1 MGTVFEA
8 EDLALQRTV
17 AVKLLSGV
25 QTTDR
30 GFLREARALS
40 RLRHH
45 GIVRLYDAGADQGD
59 AYLVLELVR
68 GQCLR
73 ELLEDGPMDPGKAA
87 TIGRE
92 LAEALAHA
100 HSLGVVHRDLSP
112 GNVLIDE
119 TGRVRLADFG
129 IARLSEATATVGGE
143 VWGTP
148 AFMAPEQV
156 AGDPVGPAADVYSLG
171 LVLLE
176 ALTGERAFPGSPTE
190 AGFAR
195 LSRDP
200 HVPDSLPGGWAP
212 LLRSMTSREP
222 GDRPYAVSVASR
234 LGAPREVLRTLAMP
248 AMSAMPAD
256 TSAAAASAR
265 ASAVTSA
272 AAAPAAAASAPVAST
287 RPMTSAYAAPAV
299 LVPWWRRPAAALTGL
314 LVTAALLMGLAM
326 RSDQPG
332 IPEAL
337 ATGAPAAS
345 VSPTATPTSTPA
357 PAPPP
362 PGEEEDEDDD
372 NDEGKGK
379 GKGKK
384 GD

>member
-25 QTTDR
+25 RTTDR

-45 GIVRLYDAGADQGD
+45 GIVRLYDAGADEGD

-68 GQCLR
+68 GQSLR
-73 ELLEDGPMDPGKAA
+73 EVLEDGPMEPDKAA
-87 TIGRE
+87 SVGRE

-119 TGRVRLADFG
+119 IGRVRLADFG

-148 AFMAPEQV
+148 AYMAPEQV

-195 LSRDP
+195 LHRDP

-212 LLRSMTSREP
+212 LLRSMTSREA

-248 AMSAMPAD
+248 AMRAMPG
-256 TSAAAASAR
+256 S
-265 ASAVTSA
+265 
-272 AAAPAAAASAPVAST
+272 AAAPAAAAVSVPVTST
-287 RPMTSAYAAPAV
+287 RALTTAYAAPAL

-332 IPEAL
+332 IPEAQ
-337 ATGAPAAS
+337 ATVTPTAS
-345 VSPTATPTSTPA
+345 ASPTATP
-357 PAPPP
+357 APPP
-362 PGEEEDEDDD
+362 PEEKDEEDDKDEDKG
-372 NDEGKGK
+372 EGKGR
-379 GKGKK
+379 GKK
-384 GD
+384 DD